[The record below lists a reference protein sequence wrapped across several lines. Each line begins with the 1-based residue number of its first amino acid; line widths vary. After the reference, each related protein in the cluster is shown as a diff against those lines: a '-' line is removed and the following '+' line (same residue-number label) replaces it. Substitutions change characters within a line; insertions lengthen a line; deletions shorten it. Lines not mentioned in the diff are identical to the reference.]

1 MSVNSSFIN
10 RLVGTS
16 IVVIAAIVFI
26 PNILDGE
33 KVHYKELEKAGLDLY
48 SRGGKIVGVQ
58 GFNRRYRLKT
68 LGFDSSRISLEK
80 TKKKNRLTDL
90 KKIKSKKD
98 IEQEL

>member
-33 KVHYKELEKAGLDLY
+33 KVHYKEGFKAIPDRPEFKQSIFKSQLM
-48 SRGGKIVGVQ
+48 KIW
-58 GFNRRYRLKT
+58 LM
-68 LGFDSSRISLEK
+68 LSH
-80 TKKKNRLTDL
+80 
-90 KKIKSKKD
+90 
-98 IEQEL
+98 